1 MTRATLFISLLFMVG
16 PASTDSTVYR
26 CKTGNLAIE
35 FRSYPCDSGFGTKIE
50 LKTAPTGWIK
60 PDKPDATTYKK
71 PRSKP
76 RPKKVKASVK
86 VKAEDRACWK
96 ARQRLE
102 RIHWELRKGYR
113 PVKGER
119 LRQQR
124 REQEAY
130 LQEFC
135 Y

>member
-1 MTRATLFISLLFMVG
+1 MIRATLFISLLFMVG
-16 PASTDSTVYR
+16 SASTDSTVYR
-26 CKTGNLAIE
+26 CKTDNLPTE
-35 FRSYPCDSGFGTKIE
+35 FRSYPCDSGIGEEIE
-50 LKTAPTGWIK
+50 IETTPTGWIK
-60 PDKPDATTYKK
+60 PKKQDTTTYKK

-76 RPKKVKASVK
+76 RPKKAKASVK
-86 VKAEDRACWK
+86 VKTEDRACWK

-102 RIHWELRKGYR
+102 RIHWELRKGYK

-119 LRQQR
+119 LRQRR